1 MSPPQV
7 ADGSL
12 VGRSRPHAKPE
23 PDDVHAERTD
33 EVIDASIGTAAEAPI
48 DPAPKFLPFR
58 ASAAGEPMAM
68 RIYEAAAGK
77 PRGAVLIAPAMGVS
91 QRFYAPLA
99 GWLARRGFTVMTFD
113 YRGSGDS
120 RTAPLR
126 EVRTDVIGWGE
137 HDAAAALREL
147 EDSAPDMPITWIG
160 HSLGG
165 QLVPFVDHARLA
177 KIITIGVGS
186 GYWKE
191 NAQPLRRKVWL
202 FWWVMAP
209 LLTPMFGYF
218 PGRALG
224 MVGDLPRG
232 VIEQWRR
239 WCLDPDYCVGAEG
252 ETVRARFDA
261 VTAPLTSISF
271 TDDEM
276 MSAANIS
283 SLHGFYRNAPRS
295 MKRLAPF
302 DHGLARV
309 GHFGFFRPEIG
320 RVLWV
325 SQLAPE
331 LGTTSG
337 VGSAP

>member
-1 MSPPQV
+1 MSLPLIAAV
-7 ADGSL
+7 SL
-12 VGRSRPHAKPE
+12 LGRSQPRAKDGANDE
-23 PDDVHAERTD
+23 PN
-33 EVIDASIGTAAEAPI
+33 EAPI

-58 ASAAGEPMAM
+58 ATAAGEPMAM
-68 RIYEAAAGK
+68 RLYEAQGVAT
-77 PRGAVLIAPAMGVS
+77 PRGAVLIAPAMGVP

-99 GWLARRGFTVMTFD
+99 GWLARRGFTAMTFD

-120 RTAPLR
+120 RLTPMR
-126 EVRTDVIGWGE
+126 EVQTDVIGWGE

-147 EDSAPDMPITWIG
+147 EDSAPGVPLTWIG

-165 QLVPFVDHARLA
+165 QLVPFVDHSRLA
-177 KIITIGVGS
+177 KIITVGVGS

-218 PGRALG
+218 PGRSLG

-252 ETVRARFDA
+252 EAVRARFDA
-261 VTAPLTSISF
+261 VTAPLTSLSF

-276 MSAANIS
+276 MSAANTD

-295 MKRLAPF
+295 MKRLMPLE
-302 DHGLARV
+302 HGLARV

-320 RVLWV
+320 RRLWA

-331 LGTTSG
+331 LAVT
-337 VGSAP
+337 PE